1 MTSNEPVIPSIE
13 KALASQFQSSFWY
26 ELALTHKSFKNEN
39 AHVSGDNE
47 RLEFLGDAVLSL
59 VLSDELMTRFPEAT
73 EGVLSRLRA
82 SLVNENSLFT
92 IANQIELAQFLR
104 LGRGEV
110 QSGGTQKPRLL
121 ASAVEALIGA
131 VYSDGGYEKARI
143 SVLHLF
149 RDKLNDPSLLT
160 SFDMDFKTR
169 LQELWQKKTGQVPK
183 YTLIAEIG
191 PEHDK
196 SFEFEV
202 TLNNEVTTRGIGKS
216 KKLAEQDAAKKSLD
230 ILEGR
235 AVDPR
240 GVFSASESQNHQ
252 TQNEQEG

>member
-1 MTSNEPVIPSIE
+1 MTSTDTVLPSIE
-13 KALASQFQSSFWY
+13 KALASQFNSSLWY
-26 ELALTHKSFKNEN
+26 ELAITHKSFKNEN
-39 AHVSGDNE
+39 PQVTGDNE

-59 VLSDELMTRFPEAT
+59 VLSDELMARFPEAT

-82 SLVNENSLFT
+82 SLVNEGSLCL
-92 IANQIELAQFLR
+92 IANQIEIHQFLR

-110 QSGGTQKPRLL
+110 QSGGMQKPRLL

-131 VYSDGGYEKARI
+131 VYLDGGYEKAKLA
-143 SVLHLF
+143 VLHLF
-149 RDKLNDPSLLT
+149 REKMNDPSLLT

-169 LQELWQKKTGQVPK
+169 LQELWQKKSGQVPK

-202 TLNNEVTTRGIGKS
+202 SLNNDVMSRGSGKS
-216 KKLAEQDAAKKSLD
+216 KKLAEQDAARKALD
-230 ILEGR
+230 FLEGR
-235 AVDPR
+235 
-240 GVFSASESQNHQ
+240 SASPMGIEPERAVENA
-252 TQNEQEG
+252 EVEE